1 MKKQFTEIRKTVLDI
16 ESKRIEGT
24 PFVKWYGT
32 QTEYIDNKKSVAR
45 DCGICTESCFEKM
58 TGVEFPKNGM
68 LIGESNS
75 SYGYFMAIK
84 NEDMEAVIGC
94 EKHIT
99 EVVKP
104 VMAENIDSDDFDFY
118 IFISATHQLM
128 DLNFNFVSLPI
139 QMDYVM
145 TRLTNAEYDL
155 DEALVKIK
163 ACPYVLFKD
172 GVFITDIPYYNA
184 SDDEDL
190 KIDFYILLPQ
200 DKYEKYRSFE
210 NSWDANDYI
219 LSEVIGISR
228 NMKYVE

>member
-16 ESKRIEGT
+16 ESKKIEGT

-45 DCGICTESCFEKM
+45 DCGICTESCFENM

-84 NEDMEAVIGC
+84 NEDMEAVMGC

-104 VMAENIDSDDFDFY
+104 IMTENIDSDDFDFY
-118 IFISATHQLM
+118 IFISATNQLM

-228 NMKYVE
+228 NTKYIE

>member
-1 MKKQFTEIRKTVLDI
+1 MKKQLTEIRKTILDI
-16 ESKRIEGT
+16 ESKKIEGT

-32 QTEYIDNKKSVAR
+32 QTEYIGDKVNISK
-45 DCGICTESCFEKM
+45 DCGICTVTSFDALS
-58 TGVEFPKNGM
+58 GVEFPKNGM
-68 LIGESNS
+68 LIGDVHS
-75 SYGYFMAIK
+75 SFGYFMAIEQ
-84 NEDMEAVIGC
+84 EDMVAVMRC

-99 EVVKP
+99 DVLKP
-104 VMAENIDSDDFDFY
+104 IMSENIDSDKYDFY

-155 DEALVKIK
+155 DVALTKIK
-163 ACPYVLFKD
+163 ACPYVFNPDNVK
-172 GVFITDIPYYNA
+172 ITDIPYYNA

-190 KIDFYILLPQ
+190 KIDFYIILPQ

-210 NSWDANDYI
+210 NSWDANEYI
-219 LSEVIGISR
+219 LNEIIGISR
-228 NMKYVE
+228 NVESV

>member
-1 MKKQFTEIRKTVLDI
+1 
-16 ESKRIEGT
+16 
-24 PFVKWYGT
+24 
-32 QTEYIDNKKSVAR
+32 
-45 DCGICTESCFEKM
+45 
-58 TGVEFPKNGM
+58 
-68 LIGESNS
+68 
-75 SYGYFMAIK
+75 
-84 NEDMEAVIGC
+84 
-94 EKHIT
+94 
-99 EVVKP
+99 
-104 VMAENIDSDDFDFY
+104 
-118 IFISATHQLM
+118 M

-163 ACPYVLFKD
+163 DCPYVLFKD

-219 LSEVIGISR
+219 LSGVIGISR
-228 NMKYVE
+228 NTKYVE